1 MDNPDL
7 NSIMTQSGRSLG
19 LLADEAPVLL
29 IFLRHY
35 G

>member
-1 MDNPDL
+1 MDNLDL
-7 NSIMTQSGRSLG
+7 NSITTQSGRSLG
-19 LLADEAPVLL
+19 MIAADAPVLL

>member
-7 NSIMTQSGRSLG
+7 NSITTQSGRSLG
-19 LLADEAPVLL
+19 LIADEAPVLL